1 MLKFKILFVV
11 TFVFIAA
18 VNLKFSSALPDITN
32 TVVVVVEVYSVCER
46 VVRLVNNFCAK
57 LSNFPQKLLSAFW
70 PKHLAPGISPS
81 TSASGSEVSPLEWTR
96 LDWTGLDCC
105 PLVSL

>member
-32 TVVVVVEVYSVCER
+32 TVVVVVVEVYSVCER

-70 PKHLAPGISPS
+70 PKLGISPS
-81 TSASGSEVSPLEWTR
+81 ASASGSEVSPLEWTR

>member
-32 TVVVVVEVYSVCER
+32 TVVAVVVVEVYSVCER

-70 PKHLAPGISPS
+70 PKLGISP
-81 TSASGSEVSPLEWTR
+81 SASGSEVSPLEWTR
-96 LDWTGLDCC
+96 LDWTGL
-105 PLVSL
+105 LSTRFALM

>member
-1 MLKFKILFVV
+1 MLKLKILFVV

-18 VNLKFSSALPDITN
+18 VNLKFSSALLDITN
-32 TVVVVVEVYSVCER
+32 VVVVRVVVVVYSVCER

-70 PKHLAPGISPS
+70 PKLGISPS
-81 TSASGSEVSPLEWTR
+81 ASASGSKVSPLEWTR
-96 LDWTGLDCC
+96 LDWTGL
-105 PLVSL
+105 LSTRFALM

>member
-70 PKHLAPGISPS
+70 PKLGISPS
-81 TSASGSEVSPLEWTR
+81 ASASGSEVSPLEWTR
-96 LDWTGLDCC
+96 LDWTGL
-105 PLVSL
+105 LSTRFALM

>member
-32 TVVVVVEVYSVCER
+32 TVVVVVVEVYSVCER

-70 PKHLAPGISPS
+70 PKLGISPS
-81 TSASGSEVSPLEWTR
+81 ASASGSEVSPLEWTR
-96 LDWTGLDCC
+96 LDWTGL
-105 PLVSL
+105 LSTRFALM

>member
-18 VNLKFSSALPDITN
+18 VNLKFSSALPYITN
-32 TVVVVVEVYSVCER
+32 TVVVVVVEVYSVCER

-70 PKHLAPGISPS
+70 PKLGISPS
-81 TSASGSEVSPLEWTR
+81 ASASGSEVSLWSG

>member
-1 MLKFKILFVV
+1 MLKLKILFVV

-18 VNLKFSSALPDITN
+18 VNLKFSSTLLDITN
-32 TVVVVVEVYSVCER
+32 VVCVVVVVYSVCER

-57 LSNFPQKLLSAFW
+57 LSNFPQKLLSEFW
-70 PKHLAPGISPS
+70 PKLGISPS
-81 TSASGSEVSPLEWTR
+81 ASASGSEVSPLEWTR

>member
-32 TVVVVVEVYSVCER
+32 IVIVVVVEVYSVCER

-70 PKHLAPGISPS
+70 PKLGISPS
-81 TSASGSEVSPLEWTR
+81 ASASGSVGSPLEWTR
-96 LDWTGLDCC
+96 LDWTGL
-105 PLVSL
+105 LSTRFALM